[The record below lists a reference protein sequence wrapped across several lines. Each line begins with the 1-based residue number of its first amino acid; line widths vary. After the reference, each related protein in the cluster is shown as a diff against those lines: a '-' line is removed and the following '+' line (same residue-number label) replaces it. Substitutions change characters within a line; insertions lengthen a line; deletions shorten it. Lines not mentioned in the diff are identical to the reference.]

1 MKNDNKMKNVSL
13 LALVGLVALL
23 AGCSTPAPH
32 YYTLS
37 PENTRPAVTPDPRMG
52 AYALSPVTVP
62 SEVDNSALVTR
73 EPNGRLLPLSDDRWT
88 AALSSHLQSAL
99 SIDLTA
105 SLGMPPVQNI
115 NQSVTQN
122 DVTQVQ
128 VDVQRFELVPGQY
141 VALDALWRLR
151 FRQNSTMLTCF
162 SQFKQNV
169 EIGVTALVL
178 GQQKNTQL
186 LSAQIAQAL
195 VSRSAPAQAR
205 CTQSKS

>member
-1 MKNDNKMKNVSL
+1 MKSACNMKKLLLMMFVS
-13 LALVGLVALL
+13 GL
-23 AGCSTPAPH
+23 AGCSAPAPY

-37 PENTRPAVTPDPRMG
+37 PEGTRTSVAPGQRVG

-62 SEVDNSALVTR
+62 AEVDNTALVTR
-73 EPNGRLLPLSDDRWT
+73 EPNGRLMPLSDDRWT
-88 AALSSHLQSAL
+88 ATLSSHLQSAL
-99 SIDLTA
+99 GLELTA
-105 SLGMPPVQNI
+105 VLGMPPVQNI
-115 NQSVTQN
+115 NQSGTQG

-151 FRQNSTMLTCF
+151 FRQSGLVLTCF
-162 SQFKQNV
+162 ARFKQNV

-195 VSRSAPAQAR
+195 VSRSVPADAQ
-205 CTQSKS
+205 CTQSKTQG

>member
-1 MKNDNKMKNVSL
+1 MKSACKMKKVL
-13 LALVGLVALL
+13 LMMSVAWL

-37 PENTRPAVTPDPRMG
+37 PEGTRASAAAGQPLG

-62 SEVDNSALVTR
+62 PEVDSTSLVVR
-73 EPNGRLLPLSDDRWT
+73 ETSGRLMLLSDDRWT
-88 AALSSHLQSAL
+88 ATLSSHLQSAL
-99 SIDLTA
+99 GLELTA
-105 SLGMPPVQNI
+105 ALGMPPVQNI
-115 NQSVTQN
+115 NQSGTQG
-122 DVTQVQ
+122 DATQVQ

-151 FRQNSTMLTCF
+151 FKQSGLVLTCF
-162 SQFKQNV
+162 SRFKQNV

-186 LSAQIAQAL
+186 LSAQIAQSL
-195 VSRSAPAQAR
+195 VSRSAPANAQ
-205 CTQSKS
+205 CTQAKTSG

>member
-1 MKNDNKMKNVSL
+1 MKSTCKMKIFLPIVF
-13 LALVGLVALL
+13 VALL
-23 AGCSTPAPH
+23 ASCSSPPPH

-37 PENTRPAVTPDPRMG
+37 PEGTRTATAPGQRAV

-62 SEVDNSALVTR
+62 PEVDNTALVTR

-88 AALSSHLQSAL
+88 ATLSSHLQSAL
-99 SIDLTA
+99 GLELTA
-105 SLGMPPVQNI
+105 ALGMPPVQNI
-115 NQSVTQN
+115 NQSTAQS
-122 DVTQVQ
+122 DATQVQ
-128 VDVQRFELVPGQY
+128 VDVQRFELVPGQH

-151 FRQNSTMLTCF
+151 FGQSGAVLTCF
-162 SQFKQNV
+162 SRFKQNV

-195 VSRSAPAQAR
+195 VSRSAPAEVQ
-205 CTQSKS
+205 CTQSKRQS

>member
-1 MKNDNKMKNVSL
+1 MKSTCKMKTFL
-13 LALVGLVALL
+13 LVVCVAVL
-23 AGCSTPAPH
+23 AGCSAPAPH

-37 PENTRPAVTPDPRMG
+37 PEGTRAAASPGQRVV

-62 SEVDNSALVTR
+62 PEVDNTALVTR

-88 AALSSHLQSAL
+88 ATLSLHLQSAL
-99 SIDLTA
+99 GLELTA

-115 NQSVTQN
+115 NQSVAQS
-122 DVTQVQ
+122 DATQVQ

-151 FRQNSTMLTCF
+151 FGQSGLVLTCF
-162 SQFKQNV
+162 SRFKQNV

-195 VSRSAPAQAR
+195 VSRSAPAEVQ
-205 CTQSKS
+205 CTQSKKAG

>member
-1 MKNDNKMKNVSL
+1 MKTFL
-13 LALVGLVALL
+13 LVVLVALL
-23 AGCSTPAPH
+23 AGCSTPSPH

-37 PENTRPAVTPDPRMG
+37 PEGTRAAAPSGQRVV

-62 SEVDNSALVTR
+62 PEVDNSALVTR

-88 AALSSHLQSAL
+88 ATLSSHLQSAL
-99 SIDLTA
+99 GLELTA

-115 NQSVTQN
+115 NQTVTQS
-122 DVTQVQ
+122 DATQIQ

-151 FRQNSTMLTCF
+151 FGQSGLVLTCF
-162 SQFKQNV
+162 SRFKQNV
-169 EIGVTALVL
+169 EVGVTALVL

-195 VSRSAPAQAR
+195 VSRSAPAEVQ
-205 CTQSKS
+205 CTQSKRQG

>member
-1 MKNDNKMKNVSL
+1 MKSVCKMKTVL
-13 LALVGLVALL
+13 FVVFVALL

-37 PENTRPAVTPDPRMG
+37 PESTRAGALSGQPIV

-62 SEVDNSALVTR
+62 PEVDNTALVTR

-99 SIDLTA
+99 GLQLTA

-115 NQSVTQN
+115 NQSVTQP
-122 DVTQVQ
+122 DATQVQ
-128 VDVQRFELVPGQY
+128 VDVQRFEMVPGQY

-151 FRQNSTMLTCF
+151 FGQSGLVLTCF
-162 SQFKQNV
+162 SRFKQNV

-195 VSRSAPAQAR
+195 LSRSAPAETQ
-205 CTQSKS
+205 CTQSKRQG

>member
-1 MKNDNKMKNVSL
+1 MKSACKMKTVLSI
-13 LALVGLVALL
+13 VFVVLL

-37 PENTRPAVTPDPRMG
+37 PEGTRAASVSAQRVV

-62 SEVDNSALVTR
+62 AEVDNTALVTR

-88 AALSSHLQSAL
+88 ATLSSHLQTAL
-99 SIDLTA
+99 SLELTA
-105 SLGMPPVQNI
+105 ALGMPPVQNI
-115 NQSVTQN
+115 NQTMTQP
-122 DVTQVQ
+122 DATQVQ

-151 FRQNSTMLTCF
+151 FRQGGLVLTCF
-162 SQFKQNV
+162 SRFKQNV

-195 VSRSAPAQAR
+195 ASRSAPAETQ
-205 CTQSKS
+205 CTQSKTAG

>member
-1 MKNDNKMKNVSL
+1 MKKVL
-13 LALVGLVALL
+13 LMMSVAWL

-37 PENTRPAVTPDPRMG
+37 PESTRASAAAGQRAIT
-52 AYALSPVTVP
+52 YALSPVTVP
-62 SEVDNSALVTR
+62 PEVDNTALVTR

-88 AALSSHLQSAL
+88 ATLSSHLQSAL
-99 SIDLTA
+99 GLELTA
-105 SLGMPPVQNI
+105 ALGMPPVQNI
-115 NQSVTQN
+115 NQSVAQGDATQI
-122 DVTQVQ
+122 Q

-151 FRQNSTMLTCF
+151 FRQGGVVLTCF
-162 SQFKQNV
+162 SRLKQNV

-186 LSAQIAQAL
+186 LATQIAQAL
-195 VSRSAPAQAR
+195 VSRSAPADAQ
-205 CTQSKS
+205 CTQAKMPG

>member
-1 MKNDNKMKNVSL
+1 MKSTCKMKIVL
-13 LALVGLVALL
+13 PVLFVALL
-23 AGCSTPAPH
+23 TGCSTPAPH

-37 PENTRPAVTPDPRMG
+37 PEGTRAALIPAQRAV

-62 SEVDNSALVTR
+62 PEVDNTALVTR

-88 AALSSHLQSAL
+88 ATLSSHLQSAL
-99 SIDLTA
+99 GLELTA

-115 NQSVTQN
+115 NQTVTQS
-122 DVTQVQ
+122 DATQVQ

-151 FRQNSTMLTCF
+151 FGQSGLVLTCF
-162 SQFKQNV
+162 SRFKQNV

-195 VSRSAPAQAR
+195 VSRSAPAEVQ
-205 CTQSKS
+205 CTQSKKAG

>member
-1 MKNDNKMKNVSL
+1 MKSACKMKKIL
-13 LALVGLVALL
+13 LMMSVAWL

-37 PENTRPAVTPDPRMG
+37 PEGARASAVSGQRAIT
-52 AYALSPVTVP
+52 YALSPVTVP
-62 SEVDNSALVTR
+62 PEVDNTALVTR

-88 AALSSHLQSAL
+88 ATLSSHLQSAL
-99 SIDLTA
+99 GLELTA
-105 SLGMPPVQNI
+105 ALGMPPVQNI
-115 NQSVTQN
+115 NQSVAQSET
-122 DVTQVQ
+122 TQVQ
-128 VDVQRFELVPGQY
+128 VDVQRFEMVPGQY

-151 FRQNSTMLTCF
+151 FRQSGVVLTCF
-162 SQFKQNV
+162 SRLKQNV

-195 VSRSAPAQAR
+195 VSRSAPADAQ
-205 CTQSKS
+205 CTQAKAAG

>member
-1 MKNDNKMKNVSL
+1 MKSACKMKKL
-13 LALVGLVALL
+13 LLTMFVVGLV
-23 AGCSTPAPH
+23 GCSSPAPH

-37 PENTRPAVTPDPRMG
+37 PEGTRASVATGQLMG

-62 SEVDNSALVTR
+62 PEVDNTALVTR
-73 EPNGRLLPLSDDRWT
+73 EPNGRLMLLSDDRWT
-88 AALSSHLQSAL
+88 ATLSSHLQSAL
-99 SIDLTA
+99 GLELTA
-105 SLGMPPVQNI
+105 ALGMPPVQNI
-115 NQSVTQN
+115 NQTVTQG
-122 DVTQVQ
+122 DATQVQ

-151 FRQNSTMLTCF
+151 FRQSGLVLTCF
-162 SQFKQNV
+162 SRLKQNV

-195 VSRSAPAQAR
+195 VSRSAPADAQ
-205 CTQSKS
+205 CTQAKTSR

>member
-1 MKNDNKMKNVSL
+1 MKNTCKMKTFL
-13 LALVGLVALL
+13 LVVFVAQL
-23 AGCSTPAPH
+23 AGCSAPAPH

-37 PENTRPAVTPDPRMG
+37 PEGTRVAASPGQRVV

-62 SEVDNSALVTR
+62 PEVDNTALVTR

-88 AALSSHLQSAL
+88 ATLSLHLQSAL
-99 SIDLTA
+99 GLELTA

-115 NQSVTQN
+115 NQSVAQS
-122 DVTQVQ
+122 DATQVQ

-151 FRQNSTMLTCF
+151 FGQSGLVLTCF
-162 SQFKQNV
+162 SRFKQNV

-195 VSRSAPAQAR
+195 VSRSAPAEVQ
-205 CTQSKS
+205 CTQSKKTG

>member
-1 MKNDNKMKNVSL
+1 MKSVCQMKTVL
-13 LALVGLVALL
+13 LVVFAALL

-37 PENTRPAVTPDPRMG
+37 PESTRAAAVSGQPVV

-62 SEVDNSALVTR
+62 PEVDNTALVTR

-99 SIDLTA
+99 GLELTA

-115 NQSVTQN
+115 NQSVTQP
-122 DVTQVQ
+122 DATQVQ
-128 VDVQRFELVPGQY
+128 VDVQRFEMVPGQY

-151 FRQNSTMLTCF
+151 FGQSGLVLTCF
-162 SQFKQNV
+162 SRFKQNV
-169 EIGVTALVL
+169 EVGVTALVL

-195 VSRSAPAQAR
+195 LSRSAPAETQ
-205 CTQSKS
+205 CTQSKRQG

>member
-1 MKNDNKMKNVSL
+1 MKSACKMKTFLPIVF
-13 LALVGLVALL
+13 VALL

-37 PENTRPAVTPDPRMG
+37 PEGVRTAPLPGQRVV

-62 SEVDNSALVTR
+62 PEVDNLALVTR
-73 EPNGRLLPLSDDRWT
+73 EPNGRLLPLSDDRWA

-99 SIDLTA
+99 GLELTSA
-105 SLGMPPVQNI
+105 LGMPPVQNI
-115 NQSVTQN
+115 NQSVTQS
-122 DVTQVQ
+122 DATQVQ

-151 FRQNSTMLTCF
+151 FGQTGLVLTCF
-162 SQFKQNV
+162 SRFKQNV
-169 EIGVTALVL
+169 DIGVTALVL

-195 VSRSAPAQAR
+195 VSRSAPAEVQ
-205 CTQSKS
+205 CTQSKTAG

>member
-1 MKNDNKMKNVSL
+1 MKSTCKMKTFLPIVF
-13 LALVGLVALL
+13 VALL
-23 AGCSTPAPH
+23 AGCSSPAPH
-32 YYTLS
+32 FYTLS
-37 PENTRPAVTPDPRMG
+37 PEGTRTAPAPGQRAV

-62 SEVDNSALVTR
+62 PEVDNTALVTR

-88 AALSSHLQSAL
+88 ATLSSHLQSAL
-99 SIDLTA
+99 GLELTA

-115 NQSVTQN
+115 NQTVMQA
-122 DVTQVQ
+122 DATQVQ

-151 FRQNSTMLTCF
+151 FGQSGLVLTCF
-162 SQFKQNV
+162 SRFKQNV

-195 VSRSAPAQAR
+195 LSRSAPAEVQ
-205 CTQSKS
+205 CTQSKKSS

>member
-1 MKNDNKMKNVSL
+1 MKSACKMKTFLPIVFI
-13 LALVGLVALL
+13 ALL

-37 PENTRPAVTPDPRMG
+37 PEGARTAPLPGQRVV

-62 SEVDNSALVTR
+62 PEVDNLALVTR
-73 EPNGRLLPLSDDRWT
+73 EPNGRLLPLSDDRWA

-99 SIDLTA
+99 GLELTSA
-105 SLGMPPVQNI
+105 LGMPPVQNI
-115 NQSVTQN
+115 NQSVTQP
-122 DVTQVQ
+122 DATQVQ

-151 FRQNSTMLTCF
+151 FGQTGLVLTCF
-162 SQFKQNV
+162 SRFKQNV
-169 EIGVTALVL
+169 DIGVTALVL

-186 LSAQIAQAL
+186 LSAQIARAL
-195 VSRSAPAQAR
+195 VSRSAPAEVQ
-205 CTQSKS
+205 CTQSKTAG

>member
-1 MKNDNKMKNVSL
+1 MKSTCKMKTFL
-13 LALVGLVALL
+13 LVVFVALL
-23 AGCSTPAPH
+23 AGCSAPAPH

-37 PENTRPAVTPDPRMG
+37 PEGTRAAASPGQRVV

-62 SEVDNSALVTR
+62 PEVDNTSLVTR

-88 AALSSHLQSAL
+88 ATLSLHLQSAL
-99 SIDLTA
+99 GLELTS

-115 NQSVTQN
+115 NQSVAQS
-122 DVTQVQ
+122 DATQVQ

-151 FRQNSTMLTCF
+151 FGQSGLVLTCF
-162 SQFKQNV
+162 SRFKQNV

-195 VSRSAPAQAR
+195 VSRSAPAEVQ
-205 CTQSKS
+205 CTQSKKAG